1 MDVLKTD
8 IRKLFFHF
16 LIPSVGGAI
25 AVAAYSFV
33 DTIAIGQGVGSLG
46 AAACAIVLPVFCIA
60 QLLAF
65 VCGVGGSVLM
75 SAARG
80 EGRKEKG
87 DAYYTSALILTLFT
101 TLAFWLFLVIFQKPF
116 YRFFG
121 ADDTLLSCTLEYGNW
136 IVWFFPF
143 FVVVSVL
150 GCFIRCDGAPKLVLY
165 ATLIGG
171 CINIFGD
178 WFLVFPL
185 KMGMQ
190 GAAIATVS
198 GTVVQVLILTAY
210 WFSSRCHLQLK
221 LPYQIKKA
229 FRKIIGNGFGAGI
242 SSLSVIAVSLIANNQ
257 IMKYENED
265 ALAVY
270 GMLITIGSLFMGVY
284 TGVGQA
290 VQPIASPNFGAGNQ
304 KRYWKVCRFGMITVS
319 LLGISFFLICELLP
333 LQVTALFIR
342 MTPGVEAIASFI
354 VRIYGASFL
363 PLSIN
368 IFVIMYL
375 QCIMESKMASA
386 ISLLRGLFLNCVLL
400 YLLPFFIQ
408 GKGIWLAVS
417 IAEYAVCLLSLCYMW
432 NLYRKYQRNI
442 SSK

>member
-46 AAACAIVLPVFCIA
+46 AAACAVVLPVFCLA
-60 QLLAF
+60 HLLALI
-65 VCGVGGSVLM
+65 CGVGGSVLM

-80 EGRKEKG
+80 AGRKEKA
-87 DAYYTSALILTLFT
+87 DAYYTASLLLTLFT
-101 TLAFWLFLVIFQKPF
+101 TLIVWVFLIIFQKPF

-121 ADDTLLSCTLEYGNW
+121 GNGALLSCTFEYGKW

-143 FVVVSVL
+143 FVALSML

-178 WFLVFPL
+178 WLLVFPL

-198 GTVVQVLILTAY
+198 GTVVQVLILAGY
-210 WFSSRCHLQLK
+210 CFSPRCQLK
-221 LPYQIKKA
+221 LQMPFQIGKA

-242 SSLSVIAVSLIANNQ
+242 SSLSVIAVSMIANNQ

-270 GMLITIGSLFMGVY
+270 GMLITISSLFMGVY

-290 VQPIASPNFGAGNQ
+290 VQPIAAPNFGAGNK
-304 KRYWKVCRFGMITVS
+304 KRYWKVCRLGMITVS
-319 LLGISFFLICELLP
+319 LLGISFFLICELFPLP
-333 LQVTALFIR
+333 VTALFIR
-342 MTPGVEAIASFI
+342 MTPEVEAIAAFI
-354 VRIYGASFL
+354 VRVYGASFL
-363 PLSIN
+363 PLAIN
-368 IFVIMYL
+368 IFVILYL
-375 QCIMESKMASA
+375 QCIMEARISSL

-400 YLLPFFIQ
+400 YFLPFVMQ
-408 GKGIWLAVS
+408 GDGIWFAAS
-417 IAEYAVCLLSLCYMW
+417 IAEYAVCLLSGCYMW
-432 NLYRKYQRNI
+432 KLYRKYQRET
-442 SSK
+442 SGA